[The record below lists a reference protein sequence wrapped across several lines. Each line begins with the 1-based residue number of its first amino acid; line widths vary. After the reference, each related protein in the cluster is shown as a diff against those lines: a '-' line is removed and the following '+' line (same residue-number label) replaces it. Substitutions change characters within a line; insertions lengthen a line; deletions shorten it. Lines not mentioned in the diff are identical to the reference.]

1 MNIFDP
7 KDPVAESTEQNQEAQ
22 ETQAEN
28 TAGSE
33 GQGDL
38 VD

>member
-1 MNIFDP
+1 MYDP
-7 KDPVAESTEQNQEAQ
+7 KEPVAESTEQNQEAQ
-22 ETQAEN
+22 ETPAE
-28 TAGSE
+28 TPATSE